1 MKCFA
6 DIKTLASEK
15 FKDAEC
21 LFANSR
27 FDAAYY
33 FAGYTVEL
41 LLKAKVCKNL
51 GIEDFFDFDNP
62 GKKKIKNDGNLY
74 RPFRVHDLEQLL
86 VLSGVYTEFENE
98 LASNNNLK
106 TAWSL
111 IEQWN
116 ENTRYLTGK
125 TQTDVKDLLTSI
137 KKFEEWILKYL

>member
-1 MKCFA
+1 MKCYA
-6 DIKTLASEK
+6 DIKSLALEK

-21 LFANSR
+21 LASNGR
-27 FDAAYY
+27 FDSAYY

-51 GIEDFFDFDNP
+51 GIEDFFDFNNP
-62 GKKKIKNDGNLY
+62 HKKKIKHDGSLY
-74 RPFRVHDLEQLL
+74 KPFRVHDLEQLL
-86 VLSGVYTEFENE
+86 VLSGVYMEFENE
-98 LASNNNLK
+98 LASNIHLK
-106 TAWSL
+106 TAWSI

-137 KKFEEWILKYL
+137 KKFEK